1 MVRLHFLKSG
11 LQTTIQDLGR
21 IGHQQVG
28 IPVSGAMDKASA
40 RLANDLVGNPAE
52 YPLFEITLLGPSIRF
67 EGACQIAITG
77 ATLSPEINGQAIA
90 LNQTINVSDGDLLNF
105 GRPIAGCRAYLAVRG
120 QWKVTKWLG
129 SCSASTSKGEIA
141 TPDSWIKKDACIEV
155 ESDSPIPLKTA
166 SETLQLDALQT
177 PIKVMQG
184 PEFHLF
190 SNLFVG
196 LFFSKTFTIT
206 PDSNRMGYR
215 LKEPIEGYESL
226 GEIISSGV
234 IPGTIQITNAG
245 QAIVLMADA
254 QTTGGY
260 PRLLN
265 LLTPEIDRMAQLK
278 PGDQVR
284 FELVNNGLT

>member
-1 MVRLHFLKSG
+1 MARLHFLKSG

-52 YPLFEITLLGPSIRF
+52 SPLFEITLLGPSIRF

-77 ATLSPEINGQAIA
+77 AALSPEINGEAVAQ
-90 LNQTINVSDGDLLNF
+90 NQTINIDDGDQLNF
-105 GRPIAGCRAYLAVRG
+105 GRPLAGCRAYLAIRG

-141 TPDSWIKKDACIEV
+141 TPDSWIKKDALIEI
-155 ESDSPIPLKTA
+155 ESESTIATKTVSA
-166 SETLQLDALQT
+166 ALQIDAIQI
-177 PIKVMQG
+177 PIKVMPG

-215 LKEPIEGYESL
+215 LQESIEGYESL

-245 QAIVLMADA
+245 QAIVLMTDA

-284 FELVNNGLT
+284 FELVS

>member
-1 MVRLHFLKSG
+1 MTKLRFIKTG

-21 IGHQQVG
+21 TGHQHLG
-28 IPVSGAMDKASA
+28 IPVGGAMDKRSSG
-40 RLANDLVGNPAE
+40 LANDLVGNAAE
-52 YPLFEITLLGPSIRF
+52 SPLFEITLLGPSIYF
-67 EGACQIAITG
+67 ETEGQIAITG
-77 ATLSPEINGQAIA
+77 ANLSPSINRQAVA
-90 LNQTINVSDGDLLNF
+90 QNQTINVNAGDQLNF

-120 QWKVTKWLG
+120 KWKVAQWLG
-129 SCSASTSKGEIA
+129 SCSAATAKGEIA
-141 TPDSWIKKDACIEV
+141 TPDSWIKKDALIAV
-155 ESDSPIPLKTA
+155 ESDSPIAPKTA
-166 SETLQLDALQT
+166 SETLQLDALQM

-196 LFFSKTFTIT
+196 LFFSKSFTIT

-215 LKEPIEGYESL
+215 LQESIEGYESL

-265 LLTPEIDRMAQLK
+265 LLTSEIDRMAQLK

-284 FELVNNGLT
+284 FELVR

>member
-1 MVRLHFLKSG
+1 MTKLRFIKTG

-21 IGHQQVG
+21 TGHQHLG
-28 IPVSGAMDKASA
+28 IPVGGVMDKRSA
-40 RLANDLVGNPAE
+40 RLANDLVGNPTE

-77 ATLSPEINGQAIA
+77 AMLSPEINGQAIA
-90 LNQTINVSDGDLLNF
+90 QNQTIHVNDGDLLNF
-105 GRPIAGCRAYLAVRG
+105 GRPTAGCRAYLAVRG
-120 QWKVTKWLG
+120 QWKVAQWLG
-129 SCSASTSKGEIA
+129 SCSASTSNGEIA
-141 TPDSWIKKDACIEV
+141 TPDSWIKKDSWIEI
-155 ESDSPIPLKTA
+155 ESNGSIAPKTT
-166 SETLQLDALQT
+166 STTLQLDALKM

-196 LFFSKTFTIT
+196 LFFSKNFTIT

-284 FELVNNGLT
+284 FELVR

>member
-1 MVRLHFLKSG
+1 MTKLRFIKTG

-21 IGHQQVG
+21 TGHQHLG
-28 IPVSGAMDKASA
+28 IPVSGAMDKRSA
-40 RLANDLVGNPAE
+40 RLANDLVGNTADQPV
-52 YPLFEITLLGPSIRF
+52 FEITFLGPSIYF
-67 EGACQIAITG
+67 ETEGQIAITG
-77 ATLSPEINGQAIA
+77 ADLSPSINHQAVTQ
-90 LNQTINVSDGDLLNF
+90 NQTINVNADDLLSF

-120 QWKVTKWLG
+120 TWKVARWLG
-129 SCSASTSKGEIA
+129 CCSAATAKGEIA
-141 TPDSWIKKDACIEV
+141 TPDSWIKKDALIEV
-155 ESDSPIPLKTA
+155 ESDSTITSKTA
-166 SETLQLDALQT
+166 SAALQIDTLQM

-190 SNLFVG
+190 SSLFVG
-196 LFFSKTFTIT
+196 LFFSKNFTIT

-215 LKEPIEGYESL
+215 LQEPIEGYESL

-265 LLTPEIDRMAQLK
+265 LLTSEIDRMAQLK

-284 FELVNNGLT
+284 FELVR

>member
-1 MVRLHFLKSG
+1 
-11 LQTTIQDLGR
+11 
-21 IGHQQVG
+21 
-28 IPVSGAMDKASA
+28 MDKASA

-52 YPLFEITLLGPSIRF
+52 SPLFEITLLGPSIRF

-90 LNQTINVSDGDLLNF
+90 QNQTINVKDGDHLNF
-105 GRPIAGCRAYLAVRG
+105 GRPIAGCRAYLAIG
-120 QWKVTKWLG
+120 GKWKVGQWLG
-129 SCSASTSKGEIA
+129 SYSASTSKGEIA
-141 TPDSWIKKDACIEV
+141 TPDSWIKKDVRIEV
-155 ESDSPIPLKTA
+155 ESDSAIASKTTSA
-166 SETLQLDALQT
+166 ALQIDTLQM

-190 SNLFVG
+190 SNLFIG

-215 LKEPIEGYESL
+215 LKEPIEGYQSL

-234 IPGTIQITNAG
+234 IPGTIQITNSG

-260 PRLLN
+260 PRPFN

-278 PGDQVR
+278 PGDQLR
-284 FELVNNGLT
+284 FELVS

>member
-1 MVRLHFLKSG
+1 MTKLRFIKTG

-21 IGHQQVG
+21 TGHQHLG
-28 IPVSGAMDKASA
+28 IPVGGVMDKRSA
-40 RLANDLVGNPAE
+40 RLANDLVGNPTE
-52 YPLFEITLLGPSIRF
+52 YPLFEITLLGPTIRF

-77 ATLSPEINGQAIA
+77 AMLSPEINGQAIA
-90 LNQTINVSDGDLLNF
+90 QNQTIHVNDGDLLNF
-105 GRPIAGCRAYLAVRG
+105 GKPIAGCRAYFAVRG
-120 QWKVTKWLG
+120 QWKVPQWLG

-141 TPDSWIKKDACIEV
+141 TPDSWIKKDAFIEV
-155 ESDSPIPLKTA
+155 ESDSSILPKTS
-166 SETLQLDALQT
+166 SETLQLDALQI
-177 PIKVMQG
+177 PIKVIPG

-190 SNLFVG
+190 SNFFVG

-215 LKEPIEGYESL
+215 LTEPIEGYESL

-278 PGDQVR
+278 PGDSVR
-284 FELVNNGLT
+284 FELIKH